1 MSEQYSIYS
10 KFDIA
15 KHKETYINYL
25 EVVQFQNDDIK
36 SYVSSLPGLEGRTCY
51 HIICPC
57 CHNSTSVSAP
67 IDETY

>member
-1 MSEQYSIYS
+1 MKCKVENSRITICQ
-10 KFDIA
+10 
-15 KHKETYINYL
+15 NCN